1 MAKDLKRTTNVLGMM
16 SGTSLDGLDLALCRF
31 SPCWDGW
38 EYDLVK
44 ADTIDYPPEWTEKL
58 SRAHQMAGFDLMTL
72 HREYGKLCGSIARD
86 YLNDEDLNIHLIAS
100 HGHTVFHEPQ
110 KGITFQMGDGNE
122 IAAATGIPVVWDFRS
137 ADLALGGQGA
147 PLVPVGDLL
156 LFGEYEYCL
165 NLGGFSNVSFDQKGK
180 RIAFDIC
187 PVNIVLNRLASELG
201 EAYDNKGQIAST
213 GKIHEN
219 LLDKLNKIAYYELPA
234 PKSLGREWLEEHF
247 NPILDKYPIPVNDKL
262 RTVNEH
268 IAIQLTRAVESTHCQ
283 KILVTGGGA
292 FNIFLISLFQEKTN
306 HQVIIPDDSLVRFK
320 EAIVFAFLGLMRF
333 NGRVNC
339 FSSVTGASS
348 DSSSGLISAP

>member
-1 MAKDLKRTTNVLGMM
+1 MTKDLKRTTNVLGMM

-44 ADTIDYPPEWTEKL
+44 ADTIDYPAEWTEKL

-72 HREYGKLCGSIARD
+72 HRDYGKLCGRIVRE
-86 YLNDEDLNIHLIAS
+86 YLKDQDLKTHLIAS

-122 IAAATGIPVVWDFRS
+122 IAAITGIPVVWDFRS

-165 NLGGFSNVSFDQKGK
+165 NLGGFSNVSYDQRGK

-213 GKIHEN
+213 GRIHLD
-219 LLDKLNKIAYYELPA
+219 LLDKLNSIAYYGLPA

-247 NPILDKYPIPVNDKL
+247 NPILDQYTIPMNDKL

-268 IAIQLTRAVESTHCQ
+268 IAIQLARAVESVHSQ

-292 FNIFLISLFQEKTN
+292 FNEFLMHLFREKTN
-306 HQVIIPDDSLVRFK
+306 HQVVIPNDTLVKFK